1 MKLNFQ
7 GCSLSWAP
15 SWTLEE
21 TLALCSCDPM
31 FKRNGKSNILTSIN
45 RSPIFYKQS
54 YVAGMVVRILGIQ
67 ERERLICVIFS
78 WVVEE
83 CLYVNYS
90 DFSVYYSDFSVYS
103 VSIQC
108 LLVAIYHR
116 DKFHFANLPSITT
129 QRYRCCYNVPHGK
142 STVWDVCI
150 YRVEEKKVL
159 K

>member
-7 GCSLSWAP
+7 GCSPSWAP

-90 DFSVYYSDFSVYS
+90 DFSVQIVYWQPS
-103 VSIQC
+103 TN
-108 LLVAIYHR
+108 R
-116 DKFHFANLPSITT
+116 DKFHSANLPSITT

-142 STVWDVCI
+142 FTVWDVCI
-150 YRVEEKKVL
+150 YRVEEKKGL